1 MNTTKAIKR
10 ARRAIRQ
17 ADRALKEAANALRRQ
32 APATP
37 LRDALKT
44 VPVVCA
50 QDAQELLS
58 KSSNLPAATASHGGL
73 AAIADMLRKSG
84 TRAFKIG
91 DEIEVAHALGKL
103 RFTVIGIDC
112 DKVPN
117 REHSLTLLL
126 TSFVLGS
133 AIDAPG
139 LAHPW
144 GCNCWHTSNIRAML
158 NGEFLDGFADDD
170 RQAMALTQRRTYS
183 FSEQETIHTEDV
195 VFLLS
200 ASEAGFEVNGDGVR
214 DEGSAYP
221 YFKIGDESRQLTDA
235 NGNARYWWLRSPH
248 PWSGNGVRCVT
259 PSGALSISNASNGHA
274 VAAACVIG

>member
-17 ADRALKEAANALRRQ
+17 ADRALREAANALRKQ
-32 APATP
+32 APAKPLPNTP
-37 LRDALKT
+37 KT
-44 VPVVCA
+44 VSAVCV
-50 QDAQELLS
+50 QELLS
-58 KSSNLPAATASHGGL
+58 KSSNLPADTASHGGL
-73 AAIADMLRKSG
+73 AAIADMLHKSG
-84 TRAFKIG
+84 PRAFKIG

-126 TSFVLGS
+126 TSLVLGS

-195 VFLLS
+195 AFLLS
-200 ASEAGFEVNGDGVR
+200 ASEAGFEVNGDDVR

-248 PWSGNGVRCVT
+248 PWVGHGVRCVK
-259 PSGALSISNASNGHA
+259 PSGALNYDSAHSGNA